1 MSDDDAM
8 EYPLTEGESAD
19 RPRSRTA
26 NSSSSQNVPVATVTR
41 LALYLRELQQLHRSG
56 VQRIQSGAIAKRLG
70 LNDSQVRRDLSCFG
84 QFGQRGVGYN
94 IAGLTQAIQAIL
106 GTDRSWNVVLVGA
119 GNLGRALSGYRGFDQ
134 QGFRLVGV
142 FDCEKEKIGSKIGKL
157 TIRSLDDLEVV
168 VKKESVEL
176 AIVAVPASSA
186 AQVAQRLE
194 IAGVTGILNFAPV
207 TVRRPNSSLTV
218 VDVDLA
224 VELQRLAFAV
234 VNQKPSE

>member
-1 MSDDDAM
+1 MSQDDSLDDDSLADDS
-8 EYPLTEGESAD
+8 PKEST
-19 RPRSRTA
+19 RS
-26 NSSSSQNVPVATVTR
+26 SVPVATVTR

-56 VQRIQSGAIAKRLG
+56 LQRIQSGILAKRLG

-94 IAGLTQAIQAIL
+94 ISGLIKAIQAIM

-142 FDCEKEKIGSKIGKL
+142 FDCSEEIIGSKVGKLVVRSLDELDTVVEKEK
-157 TIRSLDDLEVV
+157 
-168 VKKESVEL
+168 VEL
-176 AIVAVPASSA
+176 AIIAVPAESA
-186 AQVAQRLE
+186 TEVVQRLE
-194 IAGVTGILNFAPV
+194 SAGVTGILNFAPV
-207 TVRRPNSSLTV
+207 TVRKPSSSLTV

-234 VNQKPSE
+234 VRRAE

>member
-1 MSDDDAM
+1 MMPKADPSD
-8 EYPLTEGESAD
+8 GEARGA
-19 RPRSRTA
+19 RPRAGGTQP
-26 NSSSSQNVPVATVTR
+26 NYVPVATVTR
-41 LALYLRELQQLHRSG
+41 LALYLRELQQLQRSG
-56 VQRIQSGAIAKRLG
+56 AQRIQSGAIAKRLG

-84 QFGQRGVGYN
+84 QFGQRGVGYD
-94 IAGLTQAIQAIL
+94 ITGLMKAIQVIL
-106 GTDRSWNVVLVGA
+106 GTDRSWNVILVGA

-142 FDCEKEKIGSKIGKL
+142 FDCSEEKIGSKLGNLVEK
-157 TIRSLDDLEVV
+157 T
-168 VKKESVEL
+168 KVEL
-176 AIVAVPASSA
+176 AILAVPAESA
-186 AQVAQRLE
+186 IAVAQRLE

-234 VNQKPSE
+234 VNKNKTTD